1 MAIAPLSQ
9 TQIPTETTDTESA
22 GPLVK
27 AAASKNMPGIVGN
40 IPLNATQTEELLK
53 NMQQVLDQKT
63 GFFSQLNSGL
73 ADISAWGSGGKE
85 GPTQALALRAAERR
99 KDEEGI
105 QKLRMDMAMT
115 QAAAAQQAN
124 AGKSLDKMLSGGAG
138 TGKGTFSIVD
148 PEVMGEVK
156 RLKDLNRFAEAEKF
170 YQESLKKAAEVYA
183 SPGMDKPEI
192 PQLVFDPETNTWV
205 TKLVS
210 AREYRQNLANG
221 TGEETP
227 ESIAAMKAAVKAK
240 KEMPDSEMLPALTKA
255 VYSQESGSGKA
266 DTSKPNYAGAIGP
279 MQILQTTFDDLKKR
293 NLIPQDYD
301 INNEAHNK
309 QAGFALLSDYAKKYN
324 NDPDK
329 ILAAYYGGPGA
340 VNSDGTINR
349 DWKDK
354 KNDKAPTVGQY
365 IDQVKARINLT
376 NQPSAPRAMTVSAE
390 APGRPPKP
398 VSAQQLQ
405 REEEAN
411 LAYQKETGKVTA
423 ETWKKPTEN
432 FLANT
437 EQGVVRKQVN
447 LSNRL
452 GNLIETYKDDPNVVG
467 LLNDKGMANAL
478 ATIARD
484 GIQTPLGSLALSK
497 LEDAYQKV
505 IPGVGKEQILARQEI
520 GQILAEYAQE
530 ASRSSSGQG
539 SVSDFERSMF
549 QQIAGSTSNSPE
561 LLKKVQQTML
571 AKAEFAKQSRDLY
584 NQGMQANKGRPY
596 NFGDFQ
602 ATKEYANLV
611 DNYFNKLE
619 SIGGPLKKTASP
631 QQKPETSPFAYQD
644 ADKEKRYQLFKQQN
658 GPK

>member
-9 TQIPTETTDTESA
+9 TQIPTETTDTEGA

-124 AGKSLDKMLSGGAG
+124 AAKSLDNMLAGG
-138 TGKGTFSIVD
+138 TGGGKSTFSIVD
-148 PEVMGEVK
+148 PEVTKEVK
-156 RLKDLNRFAEAEKF
+156 RLRDSGRVAEAEKF

-183 SPGMDKPEI
+183 GPGMDKPEI
-192 PQLVFDPETNTWV
+192 SQSVFDPEQNKWV

-210 AREYRQNLANG
+210 VREYRQNLASG
-221 TGEETP
+221 KGEETP
-227 ESIAAMKAAVKAK
+227 ESMAAMKAAVKAK

-266 DTSKPNYAGAIGP
+266 DTTKPNYAGAIGP

-309 QAGFALLSDYAKKYN
+309 QAGFVLLSDYAKKYN

-329 ILAAYYGGPGA
+329 ILAAYYAGPGA

-376 NQPSAPRAMTVSAE
+376 NEPGAPRAMTVSAE

-405 REEEAN
+405 KQEEAE
-411 LAYQKETGKVTA
+411 LAYEKEASKTTA
-423 ETWKKPTEN
+423 EAMKKPMES
-432 FLANT
+432 FISNT
-437 EQGVVRKQVN
+437 DQIAVRSQLN

-452 GNLIETYKDDPNVVG
+452 GNLIEKYKNDPNVVG
-467 LLNDKGMANAL
+467 LLNGKGMQNAL
-478 ATIARD
+478 ASALRD
-484 GIQTPLGSLALSK
+484 GLQTPFGSIGFQK
-497 LEDAYQKV
+497 LEDSYQKAIGDV
-505 IPGVGKEQILARQEI
+505 RPDQIEARQEI
-520 GQILAEYAQE
+520 AQILASYALE
-530 ASRSSSGQG
+530 VSRSSSGQG
-539 SVSDFERSMF
+539 AVSDFERSMF
-549 QQIAGSTSNSPE
+549 QQIAGSTSNSME
-561 LLKKVQQTML
+561 LLSKVQKAMQ
-571 AKAEFAKQSRDLY
+571 AKAEFSREARNLY
-584 NQGMQANKGRPY
+584 NQEAKARNGNV
-596 NFGDFQ
+596 NFAVFQ
-602 ATKEYANLV
+602 ASDAYNKAA

-619 SIGGPLKKTASP
+619 AVGGPLKQVSTG
-631 QQKPETSPFAYQD
+631 QQKPNASSLIYSD
-644 ADKEKRYQLFKQQN
+644 ADKEKKFQLYKQQN
-658 GPK
+658 SGTK